1 VADSLNV
8 ELREE
13 RSYAASPLREIWPF
27 GSYPRE
33 AYLCYTQCWYENWGY
48 VMNRSELP
56 ADLEEFVQRELA
68 EGKYRSEAELVA
80 DALRLLRERHQS
92 REDYPES
99 VTRHVPIWEL
109 FQETLKD
116 IPEEELDHLPP
127 DAAEQHDHYIYGTP
141 KKPA

>member
-1 VADSLNV
+1 MGKVRPCYNRYYNV
-8 ELREE
+8 ER
-13 RSYAASPLREIWPF
+13 
-27 GSYPRE
+27 G
-33 AYLCYTQCWYENWGY
+33 YT
-48 VMNRSELP
+48 MNRSELP
-56 ADLEEFVQRELA
+56 VDLEEFVERELA

-92 REDYPES
+92 REGRPEDG
-99 VTRHVPIWEL
+99 TPHMPIWEV

>member
-1 VADSLNV
+1 
-8 ELREE
+8 
-13 RSYAASPLREIWPF
+13 
-27 GSYPRE
+27 
-33 AYLCYTQCWYENWGY
+33 
-48 VMNRSELP
+48 MNRSELP

-68 EGKYRSEAELVA
+68 EGTYRSEAELVA

-92 REDYPES
+92 RESHIENGTP
-99 VTRHVPIWEL
+99 HIPIWEV

-116 IPEEELDHLPP
+116 IPEEELDPFPP